1 MSNRVTKLCRFLANK
16 STLFISIGHAR
27 HQLPASPSISIL
39 LTAGILRCRYPSRPY
54 KTYVHRCTYVSP
66 LCKLNWPLKAI
77 EGQNPTISF
86 GHSITAP
93 PVVFPVR
100 GFSTLLFVLKLQKR
114 KFTDRRVLF
123 QITFERERGGQMNPS
138 LWFKG
143 NVIFLRIFYL
153 EENGRVEFFINFD
166 EFFLIEVKGKNVS
179 KLIKKNHRLER
190 FQKGYCNIFHTI
202 KPVS

>member
-153 EENGRVEFFINFD
+153 EENGRVEFFTNFD
-166 EFFLIEVKGKNVS
+166 EFFLIEVKR
-179 KLIKKNHRLER
+179 KKNHRLER